1 MAILNLN
8 LFFFPRSHFLSLSLN
23 WYVELLSPVLHG
35 GQNGPFKQVC
45 LFVCFFLNNLAQSGI
60 CQRLFFH
67 SASVIFLHCEKF
79 LREFRITHEN
89 RKARIRRC
97 YLYVRN
103 SGHIWP
109 GLGPGPQGKEAML
122 APWGKAS
129 RCVLRLL

>member
-8 LFFFPRSHFLSLSLN
+8 LFFSPVSFSLSFP
-23 WYVELLSPVLHG
+23 ELVRRATLSCSSWWAEWAV
-35 GQNGPFKQVC
+35 QTS
-45 LFVCFFLNNLAQSGI
+45 LFVCFFLNNLAQSGV

-79 LREFRITHEN
+79 LREFRITREN